1 MTESWMDRSENVWLE
16 LTGLPLDARPIEEFL
31 SRPDAGAM
39 VVFSGLVRNYS
50 EGVDNVITLDYEAYV
65 PLAAA
70 RLREIAKYAM
80 ASFDKVRAIAILHR
94 LGPVAL
100 SEPSV
105 LVGCSTGHRGA
116 AFEAARYCID
126 TVKASVP
133 IWKYETS
140 KAKNGWSI
148 SAQPIEES
156 VLPPKGK
163 VN

>member
-1 MTESWMDRSENVWLE
+1 MRESWVDRSETIWLE
-16 LTGLPLDARPIEEFL
+16 LTNSPLDARPIEEFL

-50 EGVDNVITLDYEAYV
+50 EGIDDVTSLDYEAYME
-65 PLAAA
+65 LAAA

-80 ASFDKVRAIAILHR
+80 TSFDRVRAVAILHR

-126 TVKASVP
+126 TVNASVP
-133 IWKYETS
+133 IWKYEVS
-140 KAKNGWSI
+140 GAGVGWSG
-148 SAQPIEES
+148 SALPIEEKVS
-156 VLPPKGK
+156 PPKGQGH
-163 VN
+163 